1 MNVEKIEQISQSTHA
16 ISDWSIQLL
25 SGFGIPEKWVN
36 SINTLFLGTLLVLL
50 VLILQYV
57 TKAILKYFLNRAA
70 RYSKTV
76 FLQKLSESRFSYF
89 MAMVVPFSL
98 VKGTIPIVFEAF
110 PKLMNV
116 MDKLADIFFIFY
128 MVWLIMSVVNA
139 FTDTLRQKPGLKDKP
154 LDSFAQVVKIVLY
167 FIAIIILFSILTSQK
182 PGAIIAGLGAAS
194 AIFMLIFKDSI
205 LGFVASL
212 QVSANDMVRIG
223 DWITMP
229 KHGADG
235 NVVQITLTTVK
246 VQNFDN
252 TITTIPPYAL
262 VSDSFQNWRGMQ
274 EAGGRR
280 RKRSIFIKHSTIRFL
295 RDEEL
300 EELSKITI
308 ISDYIRERSQEI
320 AEFNRSGDVD
330 KSLLINGRNLTNLGL
345 YRMYIKGY
353 LDHHPEIR
361 KDMTLMVRQLDPTSK
376 GLPLELYFF
385 TDTIVWADYENI
397 VSDVFDHV
405 IAAAGY
411 FHLELF
417 EDVSNPIT
425 TSVSPEVT
433 ALPAETPALPSEPSA
448 LPAETPASTSG
459 KRR

>member
-1 MNVEKIEQISQSTHA
+1 MNEEKIEQISQSTHA
-16 ISDWSIQLL
+16 ISECSTQLL
-25 SGFGIPEKWVN
+25 SGFGISEKWVN
-36 SINTLFLGTLLVLL
+36 TINLLFLGTLLVVLA
-50 VLILQYV
+50 LILQYV
-57 TKAILKYFLNRAA
+57 TRAFLQCLLNRAA

-76 FLQKLSESRFSYF
+76 FIRKLSKSRFAHF

-98 VKGTIPIVFEAF
+98 VKGSIPILFEVF

-139 FTDTLRQKPGLKDKP
+139 FTETLRQKPGLKDKP

-167 FIAIIILFSILTSQK
+167 FIAVIILFSILTSQK

-235 NVVQITLTTVK
+235 NVIQITLTTVK
-246 VQNFDN
+246 VQNFDK

-280 RKRSIFIKHSTIRFL
+280 RKRSIFIKHSTVRFL
-295 RDEEL
+295 REEEL
-300 EELSKITI
+300 EALSKITL

-320 AEFNRSGDVD
+320 DEYNKSVDVD

-345 YRMYIKGY
+345 YRRYIKSY
-353 LDHHPEIR
+353 LDYHPDVR
-361 KDMTLMVRQLDPTSK
+361 DDLSLMVRQLDPTSK

-385 TDTIVWADYENI
+385 TDTIVWAQYEDI
-397 VSDVFDHV
+397 VSDIFDHV

-425 TSVSPEVT
+425 ASVSSEAT
-433 ALPAETPALPSEPSA
+433 ALPLETA
-448 LPAETPASTSG
+448 TSISG
-459 KRR
+459 NRR

>member
-1 MNVEKIEQISQSTHA
+1 
-16 ISDWSIQLL
+16 
-25 SGFGIPEKWVN
+25 
-36 SINTLFLGTLLVLL
+36 
-50 VLILQYV
+50 
-57 TKAILKYFLNRAA
+57 
-70 RYSKTV
+70 
-76 FLQKLSESRFSYF
+76 
-89 MAMVVPFSL
+89 
-98 VKGTIPIVFEAF
+98 
-110 PKLMNV
+110 
-116 MDKLADIFFIFY
+116 
-128 MVWLIMSVVNA
+128 
-139 FTDTLRQKPGLKDKP
+139 
-154 LDSFAQVVKIVLY
+154 
-167 FIAIIILFSILTSQK
+167 LTSQK

-194 AIFMLIFKDSI
+194 AVIMLIFKDSI

-235 NVVQITLTTVK
+235 NVIQITLTTVK
-246 VQNFDN
+246 VQNFDK

-280 RKRSIFIKHSTIRFL
+280 RKRSIYIKHSTIRFL

-300 EELSKITI
+300 KELSKITI

-320 AEFNRSGDVD
+320 AEYNKSGDVD

-353 LDHHPEIR
+353 LDYHPEVR

-385 TDTIVWADYENI
+385 TDTIEWADYENI

-417 EDVSNPIT
+417 EDISNPIT
-425 TSVSPEVT
+425 ASPPLEVE
-433 ALPAETPALPSEPSA
+433 ALPVESTL
-448 LPAETPASTSG
+448 LTSG
-459 KRR
+459 KGR